1 MELEDWENA
10 LEDSIGG
17 ELYFGDLGDM
27 KSAEGEEIAKAVVI
41 RQVKRNKFCEK
52 NIIWKQPFV
61 K

>member
-1 MELEDWENA
+1 MNA
-10 LEDSIGG
+10 LGDSIRG

-27 KSAEGEEIAKAVVI
+27 ESAEGEEIAKAVVI